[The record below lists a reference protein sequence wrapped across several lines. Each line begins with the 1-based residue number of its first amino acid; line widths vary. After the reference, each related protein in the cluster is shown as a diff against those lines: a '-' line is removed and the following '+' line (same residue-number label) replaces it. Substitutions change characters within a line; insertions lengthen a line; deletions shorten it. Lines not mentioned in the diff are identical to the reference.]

1 MGFTENLRFLR
12 KKFDVTQSL
21 LAEEIHV
28 PPILVRTW
36 EQNGIVPDDL
46 RLEKIAEYFQ
56 VSPEWLVADH
66 DLERAGSE
74 RDNPLDWKP
83 KSPKVKRECL
93 KCNRKFLSAG
103 PHNRICDRCK
113 KVPNPTNDLGE
124 RYRLHSVKF

>member
-36 EQNGIVPDDL
+36 EQNGIVPDEE
-46 RLEKIAEYFQ
+46 RLEEIASYFK
-56 VSPEWLVADH
+56 VSAEWLLADNSY
-66 DLERAGSE
+66 DANGLPEE
-74 RDNPLDWKP
+74 NLLDWKP
-83 KSPKVKRECL
+83 ASPKVRRQCL
-93 KCNRKFLSAG
+93 KCNRRFLSAG

-113 KVPNPTNDLGE
+113 KVPNPTNDLGD